1 LAPDPT
7 RPKLHGWSCDV
18 AVAVLSPRRGEYPD
32 CLRIADSRINRG
44 VGCSRSRTSPS
55 PGWQACCVQQSPVTI
70 VLRLEVT
77 GCSPTRC
84 CTSWGSL
91 PGSEGTLPTRGDI
104 CSTARIP
111 PVTGRAL
118 DVGCGSGRDA
128 VYLAK
133 RGWTVTAV
141 DSVDKALA
149 TARRR
154 AAEEGVEVQWVKG
167 HVAALDWL
175 GLEPATT
182 SSTTSAASTASP
194 TRRAQRRRRTDPP
207 CRARSHAADGRVQG
221 GPRDRAPAGWTSRT
235 SSRCHAMA
243 GTSRKAGRSRPMT
256 RRRPSPRQPDRVP
269 PHSAHRGRLTF
280 HIQAGRNSTR
290 NPQRFCLSCDHL
302 RVVSGLIARRPSPG

>member
-1 LAPDPT
+1 M
-7 RPKLHGWSCDV
+7 
-18 AVAVLSPRRGEYPD
+18 
-32 CLRIADSRINRG
+32 
-44 VGCSRSRTSPS
+44 
-55 PGWQACCVQQSPVTI
+55 
-70 VLRLEVT
+70 
-77 GCSPTRC
+77 
-84 CTSWGSL
+84 
-91 PGSEGTLPTRGDI
+91 PTRGDI

-154 AAEEGVEVQWVKG
+154 AVEEGVEVQWVKG
-167 HVAALDWL
+167 DVAALDWL

-256 RRRPSPRQPDRVP
+256 RRRSFAAPTRPRTASLGAPRP
-269 PHSAHRGRLTF
+269 PNLSYTGRSQLHEEPAEVLPLMRPLACGLRSHSA
-280 HIQAGRNSTR
+280 
-290 NPQRFCLSCDHL
+290 PP
-302 RVVSGLIARRPSPG
+302 IAWMNDGDRCR